1 MSPQAAPRTRFGP
14 FEVDQRAGELRKH
27 GVRLKLTGQPLE
39 ILALLLEQP
48 GQVVTRDELR
58 QKLWPG
64 NTFGD
69 FDHGLNAAVNKLREA
84 LGDSAESPR
93 YVETLPRRGYRF
105 IARVESPV
113 AEEPGVPSPP
123 PPPLQPPPSH
133 VPEPAPPR
141 REYRR
146 PLFISGAA
154 AAAGLVLLMIVA
166 QSRRESSADEA
177 ARSIR
182 SLAVLP
188 FENLSGDA
196 DQEYF
201 ADGMTDEV
209 ISRLSGV
216 GALRVISR
224 TSVMPYRKT
233 REPLPEI
240 ARRLRVE
247 GIVEGTVQ
255 RSGDRVRITA
265 KLLHAQTDRSLWAG
279 TYERDLPDVL
289 RLQSEIA
296 SAIAEEVRV
305 RVTPEERT
313 RLGWS
318 RLVDPAAYQHYLRGR
333 FFQGKWNSEKAA
345 AEFRRAVEADSKHAL
360 SWSGLAESELYNHP
374 PREVMPRAEKAAL
387 RAVELA
393 PDLGEAHAVLG
404 LVRTFWNWD
413 WAGAEASFRKAVA
426 LDPGSADVRH
436 RFSHVLAATGRLKE
450 AIAQS
455 RQALAL
461 DPLSPNVSHYLGR
474 LYYFDHDL
482 DRAVNQLR
490 TAVELDPQN
499 VWAHLFLGLTYE
511 MQGRDE
517 EAHRHRMRAAVLGG
531 ADPQII
537 AKAQEAYSQLG
548 YTPLRHKILDLE
560 AAQARMPLASSSLSL
575 GYARLGEKEKALYW
589 LEKAF
594 ESHTRDLIYMKVEP
608 SYDPLRGDPRFQALL
623 ARLRLPD

>member
-1 MSPQAAPRTRFGP
+1 MTSDTLPRTRFGP
-14 FEVDQRAGELRKH
+14 FEVDLRAGELRKH

-84 LGDSAESPR
+84 LGDSAEAPR

-105 IARVESPV
+105 IARVESPA
-113 AEEPGVPSPP
+113 AEERRPRRLSAAEAQGPKRPSPP
-123 PPPLQPPPSH
+123 AQPR
-133 VPEPAPPR
+133 A
-141 REYRR
+141 YRR
-146 PLFISGAA
+146 PLLIAGAA

-166 QSRRESSADEA
+166 QSRRQSSADDA

-196 DQEYF
+196 DEDYF

-209 ISRLSGV
+209 ISRLSGI

-224 TSVMPYRKT
+224 TSVMPYRET
-233 REPLPEI
+233 RDPLPEI
-240 ARRLRVE
+240 ARKLRVE
-247 GIVEGTVQ
+247 GIVEGAVQ

-265 KLLHAQTDRSLWAG
+265 KLLHAETDRSLWAG

-289 RLQSEIA
+289 RLQSEVA

-318 RLVDPAAYQHYLRGR
+318 RVVDPAAYQHYLRGR
-333 FFQGKWNSEKAA
+333 FFQGRWNSDKAA
-345 AEFRRAVEADSKHAL
+345 AEFRRAVEADPKHAL

-374 PREVMPRAEKAAL
+374 PLEVMPRAEKAAL
-387 RAVELA
+387 RAVALA

-482 DRAVNQLR
+482 DRAVEQLR
-490 TAVELDPQN
+490 TAIELDPQN

-511 MQGRDE
+511 MQGKGDE
-517 EAHRHRMRAAVLGG
+517 ALRHRMRSAMLGG
-531 ADPQII
+531 ASPQIL
-537 AKAQEAYSQLG
+537 AKLQEASSQLG
-548 YTPLRHKILDLE
+548 YAALRLKVLDLE

-594 ESHTRDLIYMKVEP
+594 ESHTRDLIYLKVEP
-608 SYDPLRGDPRFQALL
+608 SYDPLRVDPRFQALL
-623 ARLRLPD
+623 ARLKLPD